1 MTSAPPFL
9 CTQGFNP
16 ALLFQGQPSSE
27 HTELLLQCLALQEL
41 PESCKPTE
49 SGLNTSC
56 SSAQA
61 SCTAEHL
68 FHSPSH
74 TGTIWCSVSECAFM
88 FFSTGF
94 TLSGPGPFTL
104 GNQYSSSSSDLHY
117 GGLKAAS
124 SSPTAFLGWAG
135 AQGMRADNGT
145 ENGAHQSPAEQAG
158 HGRQFSSLNKS
169 KNSDLELYLSSVS
182 SQVGLRTGRDSHLP
196 QQQ

>member
-1 MTSAPPFL
+1 MTSAPPFP

-16 ALLFQGQPSSE
+16 ALLFQGQPSPE
-27 HTELLLQCLALQEL
+27 HTELLLQGLALQEL
-41 PESCKPTE
+41 PESCTQTE

-68 FHSPSH
+68 FPSPSH
-74 TGTIWCSVSECAFM
+74 TGTFWCSVTQTAFM

-94 TLSGPGPFTL
+94 TLSGPGPSTL
-104 GNQYSSSSSDLHY
+104 GNRYSSSSSDLHS

-124 SSPTAFLGWAG
+124 SSPTALLGWAG

-145 ENGAHQSPAEQAG
+145 KNGAHKSPAEQAG
-158 HGRQFSSLNKS
+158 HGRQFSSQTKS
-169 KNSDLELYLSSVS
+169 KNSDLELYLSPVS
-182 SQVGLRTGRDSHLP
+182 SQVG
-196 QQQ
+196 